1 MMKKIFLILIV
12 LAVIGYQVR
21 VPVFLAVIEWSI
33 EKKCDDLG
41 LSEELT
47 AELVSL
53 APRISEGLKED
64 LFNERELKFIKRSL
78 HRIREAEAIEAGII
92 QANPVTDDELKMII
106 EKTVEILAQH
116 DL

>member
-21 VPVFLAVIEWSI
+21 VPVFLALIEWGI
-33 EKKCDDLG
+33 EEKCEDLG
-41 LSEELT
+41 LSEELA

-53 APRISEGLKED
+53 APRISEGLKEN

-92 QANPVTDDELKMII
+92 QANPVTDDELQMII